1 MEYKFLE
8 YLFENHIPIYTFLY
22 PSDIHTL
29 SIIQKN
35 LSINIPPS
43 YWTNIIKFFFNARDI
58 IISPRS
64 LLIIVNDNHKIS
76 ISNENDNLKK
86 TSIYLENHRS
96 IK

>member
-22 PSDIHTL
+22 PSDIHNV
-29 SIIQKN
+29 SIVKKDI
-35 LSINIPPS
+35 SIKIPSS
-43 YWTNIIKFFFNARDI
+43 YWTNIIKFFFNARELI
-58 IISPRS
+58 IYPRS
-64 LLIIVNDNHKIS
+64 LLIIVNNNHKIS
-76 ISNENDNLKK
+76 ISCKTLDLKN